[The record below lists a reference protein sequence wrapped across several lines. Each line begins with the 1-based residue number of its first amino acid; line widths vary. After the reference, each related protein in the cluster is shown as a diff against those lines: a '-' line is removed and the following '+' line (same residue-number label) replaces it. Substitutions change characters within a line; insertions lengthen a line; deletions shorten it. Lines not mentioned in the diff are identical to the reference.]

1 VSKEY
6 YIYSFHSTPDLML
19 WWRANNAGYTTR
31 LDDAGRYTEEQV
43 RAEPDYYDNRTETV
57 AVPCDVVDDA
67 AVRVVLNNPN
77 LVRRWRR
84 RHKLKAMGDGAMQ
97 ATAWAAGG
105 EGK

>member
-1 VSKEY
+1 MSKEY
-6 YIYSFHSTPDLML
+6 YIYSFHSSPDLML

-67 AVRVVLNNPN
+67 AVRVLPN
-77 LVRRWRR
+77 DSSLIRRWRR
-84 RHKLKAMGDGAMQ
+84 RHRLKAIGAG
-97 ATAWAAGG
+97 TG
-105 EGK
+105 EAVRA